1 MKILITNDDGIASP
15 ALPALA
21 AWAKQLGEVTVVAP
35 LVEQSGKSQA
45 LDFRN
50 AVEIKRTTLANAD
63 EAWTV
68 DSTPA
73 DCVRFAYAGL
83 KQTYDLVLSGI
94 NRGFNLGDDIA
105 YSGTI
110 GAIFEAARLDTKAIA
125 LSADVDKL
133 DSALPLLNTVYEF
146 IKEHKLLE
154 TANLLNIN
162 FPSDEC
168 RGITVT
174 KQGGMFYSD
183 DFVCKGPDLY
193 LQVGEPVKCESQD
206 LTVDISAVRNGYVSI
221 TPLTHVKTDLVAY
234 EKIETLRKEI

>member
-1 MKILITNDDGIASP
+1 MRILITNDDGIASP

-21 AWAKQLGEVTVVAP
+21 AWAKQFGEVTVVAP

-45 LDFRN
+45 LEFRS
-50 AVEIKRTTLANAD
+50 AVEIKRVKLDNAD

-73 DCVRFAYAGL
+73 DCVRFGFTGL
-83 KQTYDLVLSGI
+83 KREYDLVLSGI

-110 GAIFEAARLDTKAIA
+110 GAIFEAARLGAKAIA
-125 LSADVDKL
+125 FSADVDKL
-133 DSALPLLNTVYEF
+133 NSALAALDDAYAF
-146 IKEHKLLE
+146 IEEHKLLE
-154 TANLLNIN
+154 TANLLNVN
-162 FPSDEC
+162 FPSDIC
-168 RGITVT
+168 KGIRVT

-193 LQVGEPVKCESQD
+193 LQVGEPVTCTDND
-206 LTVDISAVRNGYVSI
+206 LSVDITAVRNGYVSI

-234 EKIETLRKEI
+234 DKIGGLKKDI

>member
-1 MKILITNDDGIASP
+1 MRILITNDDGIASP

-21 AWAKQLGEVTVVAP
+21 AWAKQFGEVIVIAP

-50 AVEIKRTTLANAD
+50 AVEIKRTTLENAD

-73 DCVRFAYAGL
+73 DCVRFAFTGL
-83 KQTYDLVLSGI
+83 KREYDLVLSGI

-110 GAIFEAARLDTKAIA
+110 GAIFEAARLGARAIA

-133 DSALPLLNTVYEF
+133 DSALKALDETYAF
-146 IKEHKLLE
+146 IAEHKLLE

-162 FPSDEC
+162 FPSDVC
-168 RGITVT
+168 NGIRVT
-174 KQGGMFYSD
+174 KQGGVFYSD
-183 DFVCKGPDLY
+183 DFICKGPDLY
-193 LQVGEPVKCESQD
+193 LQVGEPVPCTNKD
-206 LTVDISAVRNGYVSI
+206 LSLDITAVRNGYVSI

-234 EKIETLRKEI
+234 DKISNLKKDV